1 MPPPLPEATG
11 TVIPWEG
18 RTRDEPPHAGFARR
32 PGQAPGRR
40 RVRPRGASPSGL
52 VHHAAMPSARPA
64 VVLPLRLLALLPI
77 VVLATGAAIPVVRPV
92 VLGVLA
98 AGAIAIAVSG
108 RARDSMGRGWLATL
122 PAAVGL
128 TWAALAGTPMPLP
141 DAIHCADVLSPPT
154 VTRVVQACLVLATL
168 ALVGRIAGD
177 TAALRLRLPT
187 DRRVAALAL
196 VGPFVL
202 VPGALWIGPLLARPF
217 FGDVG
222 LVTGDLR
229 ALVPAAA
236 FAIANAALEESMYRG
251 ALLGWSTPALGL
263 AGAVLGQAVVFG
275 FAHLGADVSGA
286 APLLWLGMAA
296 SGAVAGAVA
305 VRSRSLLLPFTVHA
319 ALDVP
324 LYYAYACRLAT

>member
-1 MPPPLPEATG
+1 
-11 TVIPWEG
+11 
-18 RTRDEPPHAGFARR
+18 
-32 PGQAPGRR
+32 
-40 RVRPRGASPSGL
+40 
-52 VHHAAMPSARPA
+52 
-64 VVLPLRLLALLPI
+64 
-77 VVLATGAAIPVVRPV
+77 
-92 VLGVLA
+92 
-98 AGAIAIAVSG
+98 
-108 RARDSMGRGWLATL
+108 
-122 PAAVGL
+122 
-128 TWAALAGTPMPLP
+128 MPLP
-141 DAIHCADVLSPPT
+141 DAIHCADLLSPPT
-154 VTRVVQACLVLATL
+154 VTRVVQAALVLATL
-168 ALVGRIAGD
+168 AVVARFAGD
-177 TAALRLRLPT
+177 RAALRLRLPT
-187 DRRVAALAL
+187 DRRVTALAL
-196 VGPFVL
+196 VAPFVL

-222 LVTGDLR
+222 LATGDLR

-275 FAHLGADVSGA
+275 FAHLGADVSGG

-305 VRSRSLLLPFTVHA
+305 VRSRSLLLPFTIHA

>member
-1 MPPPLPEATG
+1 VFESL
-11 TVIPWEG
+11 
-18 RTRDEPPHAGFARR
+18 
-32 PGQAPGRR
+32 
-40 RVRPRGASPSGL
+40 RVRPRGASPPGL

-64 VVLPLRLLALLPI
+64 VVLPRRLLALLPI

-98 AGAIAIAVSG
+98 SGAIAVAVSG
-108 RARDSMGRGWLATL
+108 RAHDSMGHGWLATL

-141 DAIHCADVLSPPT
+141 DAMHCADVLSPPT
-154 VTRVVQACLVLATL
+154 VTRIVQACLVLATL

-187 DRRVAALAL
+187 DRRVTALAL

-296 SGAVAGAVA
+296 SGAVAGVVA

>member
-1 MPPPLPEATG
+1 M
-11 TVIPWEG
+11 
-18 RTRDEPPHAGFARR
+18 
-32 PGQAPGRR
+32 
-40 RVRPRGASPSGL
+40 
-52 VHHAAMPSARPA
+52 
-64 VVLPLRLLALLPI
+64 PLRLLALLPI

-98 AGAIAIAVSG
+98 SGAIAIAVSG
-108 RARDSMGRGWLATL
+108 RARDSMGHGWLATL

-141 DAIHCADVLSPPT
+141 DAMHCADVLSPPT
-154 VTRVVQACLVLATL
+154 VTRIVQACLVLATL

-187 DRRVAALAL
+187 DRRVTALAL

-296 SGAVAGAVA
+296 SGAVAGVVA

>member
-1 MPPPLPEATG
+1 M
-11 TVIPWEG
+11 
-18 RTRDEPPHAGFARR
+18 RT
-32 PGQAPGRR
+32 
-40 RVRPRGASPSGL
+40 RGASRSA
-52 VHHAAMPSARPA
+52 VMHDAAMPSARPA
-64 VVLPLRLLALLPI
+64 VVLPIGLLAPLPI

-92 VLGVLA
+92 VLAILA
-98 AGAIAIAVSG
+98 AGAAAIAVRG
-108 RARDSMGRGWLATL
+108 RARAPMGRGWLATL

-141 DAIHCADVLSPPT
+141 DAIHCANLLSPPT
-154 VTRVVQACLVLATL
+154 VTRVVQASLVLATI
-168 ALVGRIAGD
+168 AFVARFAGD
-177 TAALRLRLPT
+177 RAALRLRRPT
-187 DRRVAALAL
+187 DRRVTTLAL
-196 VGPFVL
+196 VGPFLL
-202 VPGALWIGPLLARPF
+202 VPGALWIGPSLARPF

-222 LVTGDLR
+222 LTTGDLR

-251 ALLGWSTPALGL
+251 ALLGWSTPTLGL

-286 APLLWLGMAA
+286 APLLWFGMAA
-296 SGAVAGAVA
+296 SGVIAGAVA
-305 VRSRSLLLPFTVHA
+305 VRSRSLLLPFTVHV

>member
-1 MPPPLPEATG
+1 MH
-11 TVIPWEG
+11 
-18 RTRDEPPHAGFARR
+18 HAG
-32 PGQAPGRR
+32 
-40 RVRPRGASPSGL
+40 
-52 VHHAAMPSARPA
+52 MPSARPA
-64 VVLPLRLLALLPI
+64 VALPLGPRAPLPI
-77 VVLATGAAIPVVRPV
+77 VLLATGAAIPVVRPV
-92 VLGVLA
+92 VLGILA
-98 AGAIAIAVSG
+98 AGAAAIVVRGSA
-108 RARDSMGRGWLATL
+108 RAPIGRGWLATL

-141 DAIHCADVLSPPT
+141 DAIHCVDLLSPPT
-154 VTRVVQACLVLATL
+154 VTRVVQASLVLATL
-168 ALVGRIAGD
+168 ALVARFAGD
-177 TAALRLRLPT
+177 RESLRLRLPT
-187 DRRVAALAL
+187 DGRVTALAL
-196 VGPFVL
+196 VAPLVL

-222 LVTGDLR
+222 LATGDLR
-229 ALVPAAA
+229 ALLPATA
-236 FAIANAALEESMYRG
+236 FAVANAALEESMYRG
-251 ALLGWSTPALGL
+251 ALLGWSTPALGI

-305 VRSRSLLLPFTVHA
+305 VRSRSLLLPFTIHA